1 LSKIMF
7 NKNLNHQKNNHVYNQ
22 KRLFNPNLNRSR
34 TILQNSQT
42 IMPRRILHPKMFPF
56 QLHN

>member
-1 LSKIMF
+1 LSKML

-22 KRLFNPNLNRSR
+22 RRLFNLNLNRSR
-34 TILQNSQT
+34 MILQNSQT
-42 IMPRRILHPKMFPF
+42 IMLRRILPPRMFPF